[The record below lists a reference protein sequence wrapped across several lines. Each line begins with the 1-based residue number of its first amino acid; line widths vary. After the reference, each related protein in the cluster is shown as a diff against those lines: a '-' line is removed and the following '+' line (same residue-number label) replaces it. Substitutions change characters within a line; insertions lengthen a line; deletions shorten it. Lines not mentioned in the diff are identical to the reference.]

1 LEEVPG
7 RRGGGGARGV
17 EVVVA
22 SGREDWMEVV
32 PVLAGLVV
40 ETTFH
45 VVEFVGVD

>member
-1 LEEVPG
+1 MPG

-17 EVVVA
+17 EVVVV

-32 PVLAGLVV
+32 RVVAGLVV
-40 ETTFH
+40 ETTFL